1 MRELRRID
9 EILGFS
15 LSARDGDIGKVADI
29 FFDDESW
36 TVRYLVVNTGGW
48 LHGRGVLI
56 APRAINGV
64 DYVGRSIAVDLAR
77 EQVENSPPVDTR
89 QPVSRHY
96 EAEFHRHY
104 GWDPYWT
111 IAGSFGG
118 PVPAVP
124 PVAPPADSVKI
135 EPPKYP
141 HLRAGG
147 EIRGYRVRARDV
159 EFGEVEDFIVDD
171 RDWRIQY
178 IVFDTRR
185 WLPGRKVLLAPAWV
199 QSISWSARDIVVDLD
214 AETIR
219 TAPDYDPSALITPD
233 YEVRLYGHYGKAVP
247 AEGSA

>member
-9 EILGFS
+9 EILGCS
-15 LSARDGDIGKVADI
+15 LSARDGEIGKVADI
-29 FFDDESW
+29 FFDDQSW
-36 TVRYLVVNTGGW
+36 TVRYFVVNTGGW
-48 LHGRGVLI
+48 LRGRAVLI
-56 APRAINGV
+56 APRAIKGV
-64 DYVGRSIAVDLAR
+64 DYGRRSMAVDLGR
-77 EQVENSPPVDTR
+77 EQVEKSPPVDTR

-111 IAGSFGG
+111 IAGLFGG
-118 PVPAVP
+118 PVPA
-124 PVAPPADSVKI
+124 APPASSAKI

-147 EIRGYRVRARDV
+147 EVRGYRVRARDL

-171 RDWRIQY
+171 RDWRIHY
-178 IVFDTRR
+178 IVLDTRR
-185 WLPGRKVLLAPAWV
+185 WLPGKKVLLALAWV
-199 QSISWSARDIVVDLD
+199 ESISWSERDIVVDLD

-233 YEVRLYGHYGKAVP
+233 YEVRLYGHYGKEPP
-247 AEGSA
+247 AAGAA